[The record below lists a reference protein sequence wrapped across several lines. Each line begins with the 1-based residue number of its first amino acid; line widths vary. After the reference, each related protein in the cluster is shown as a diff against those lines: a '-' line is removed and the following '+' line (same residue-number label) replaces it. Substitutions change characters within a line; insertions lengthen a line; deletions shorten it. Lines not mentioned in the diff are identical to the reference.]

1 MTFEERNDAPVDSAT
16 PRWVGIVVVLIA
28 VVSLVALGIG
38 WSAERTSKNNETAL
52 ASQVK
57 TAQQAQTV
65 LEQRLQQSDEANAQM
80 QGELNVITDR
90 LKLTQGELSRARR
103 TATSIK
109 AEDAKHFAAMQQ
121 TEDQLNTQLATK
133 ASSDDVNKLSGDV
146 TGVKTDLDST
156 KQNLQMARDQFGN
169 LIARNHDEIDQLRRM
184 GERNIYEFTVDKKG
198 ERKRVGDLTVEL
210 RGTNTKKQQFTVYLV
225 IDDKRFE
232 KNNRSVDE
240 PIYFYTHEYQVPL
253 EMVINQVGKNKV
265 SGYLSV
271 PKSAAPAQPA
281 ASGSTGTGT
290 GSGQ

>member
-1 MTFEERNDAPVDSAT
+1 MTFEERNQAPPDAAT

-28 VVSLVALGIG
+28 IVSLVALGIG

-52 ASQVK
+52 SSQVQAAK
-57 TAQQAQTV
+57 QAQTV
-65 LEQRLQQSDEANAQM
+65 LEQRLQQSDEANAQV

-90 LKLTQGELSRARR
+90 LKLTQGELASARAQARR
-103 TATSIK
+103 ITVDEGK
-109 AEDAKHFAAMQQ
+109 QFAAVKQQ
-121 TEDQLNTQLATK
+121 EDQMNTQLAAK
-133 ASSDDVNKLSGDV
+133 ASSDDLNKVSGDV
-146 TGVKTDLDST
+146 NGVKTDLDST

-169 LIARNHDEIDQLRRM
+169 LIARNHDEIETLRRM

-253 EMVINQVGKNKV
+253 EMVVNQVGKNKV

-271 PKSAAPAQPA
+271 PKAAAPAQTTA
-281 ASGSTGTGT
+281 TGSTGSS
-290 GSGQ
+290 SGQQ

>member
-1 MTFEERNDAPVDSAT
+1 MTFEERNQAPPDAAT

-52 ASQVK
+52 ASQVQ
-57 TAQQAQTV
+57 TAKQAQSV
-65 LEQRLQQSDEANAQM
+65 LEQRLQQSEETNAQV

-90 LKLTQGELSRARR
+90 LKLTQGELVRARNQAK
-103 TATSIK
+103 TIK
-109 AEDAKHFAAMQQ
+109 ADDEKQFAAVQQ
-121 TEDQLNTQLATK
+121 TESQMNTQLATK
-133 ASSDDVNKLSGDV
+133 ASADDLNKVSGDV
-146 TGVKTDLDST
+146 NGVKTDLDST

-169 LIARNHDEIDQLRRM
+169 LIARNHDEIETLRRM

-210 RGTNTKKQQFTVYLV
+210 RGTNPKKQQFTVYLL

-253 EMVINQVGKNKV
+253 EMVVNQVGKNKV

-271 PKSAAPAQPA
+271 PKEAAPAQTA
-281 ASGSTGTGT
+281 T
-290 GSGQ
+290 GSGSGQ

>member
-1 MTFEERNDAPVDSAT
+1 MTFEEQNQAPPDAAT

-28 VVSLVALGIG
+28 IVSLVALGIG
-38 WSAERTSKNNETAL
+38 WSAERTSKDNETAL
-52 ASQVK
+52 ASQVQ
-57 TAQQAQTV
+57 TAKQAQSV
-65 LEQRLQQSDEANAQM
+65 LEQRLQQSEETSAQV

-90 LKLTQGELSRARR
+90 LKLTQGELARARSQ
-103 TATSIK
+103 AKAIK
-109 AEDAKHFAAMQQ
+109 ADDAKEFAAVKQQ
-121 TEDQLNTQLATK
+121 EDQMNTQLATK
-133 ASSDDVNKLSGDV
+133 ANSDDLNKVSGDV
-146 TGVKTDLDST
+146 DGVKSDLDST

-169 LIARNHDEIDQLRRM
+169 LIARNHDEIETLRRM

-210 RGTNTKKQQFTVYLV
+210 RGTNTKKQMFTVYLL

-271 PKSAAPAQPA
+271 PKEAAPAQPA
-281 ASGSTGTGT
+281 ATGT

>member
-1 MTFEERNDAPVDSAT
+1 MTFEERNQAPPDAAT

-28 VVSLVALGIG
+28 VVSLVALGVG
-38 WSAERTSKNNETAL
+38 WSAERASKDNETAL
-52 ASQVK
+52 ASQV
-57 TAQQAQTV
+57 QAAKQGQSV
-65 LEQRLQQSDEANAQM
+65 LEQRLQQSEEANAQV
-80 QGELNVITDR
+80 QGELNVVTDR
-90 LKLTQGELSRARR
+90 LKLTQGELARARSQ
-103 TATSIK
+103 AKAIK
-109 AEDAKHFAAMQQ
+109 ADDAKQFAAVQQ
-121 TEDQLNTQLATK
+121 QEDQMNTQLATK
-133 ASSDDVNKLSGDV
+133 ASSDDLNKVSGDV
-146 TGVKTDLDST
+146 NGVKTDLDAT

-169 LIARNHDEIDQLRRM
+169 LIARNHDEIETLRRM

-198 ERKRVGDLTVEL
+198 EKKRVGDLTVEL
-210 RGTNTKKQQFTVYLV
+210 RGTNPKKQQFTVNLL

-271 PKSAAPAQPA
+271 PKEATPPQT
-281 ASGSTGTGT
+281 ASGSSGT

>member
-1 MTFEERNDAPVDSAT
+1 MTFEERNEAPPDAAT

-52 ASQVK
+52 ASQVQ
-57 TAQQAQTV
+57 TAKQAQTV
-65 LEQRLQQSDEANAQM
+65 LEQRLQQSEETNAQV

-90 LKLTQGELSRARR
+90 LKLTQGELARARSQ
-103 TATSIK
+103 AKAIK
-109 AEDAKHFAAMQQ
+109 ADDEKEFAAVQQ
-121 TEDQLNTQLATK
+121 TESQMNTQLATK
-133 ASSDDVNKLSGDV
+133 ASADDLNKVSGDV
-146 TGVKTDLDST
+146 NGVKTDLDST

-169 LIARNHDEIDQLRRM
+169 LIARNHDEIETLRRM

-198 ERKRVGDLTVEL
+198 EKKRVGDLTVEL
-210 RGTNTKKQQFTVYLV
+210 RGTNPKKQQFTVYLL
-225 IDDKRFE
+225 IDDKRFD

-271 PKSAAPAQPA
+271 PKSAAPSQSAT
-281 ASGSTGTGT
+281 GSTGS

>member
-1 MTFEERNDAPVDSAT
+1 MTFEERNQAPPDAAT

-52 ASQVK
+52 ASQVQ
-57 TAQQAQTV
+57 TAKQAQSV
-65 LEQRLQQSDEANAQM
+65 LEQRLQQSEETNAQV

-90 LKLTQGELSRARR
+90 LKLTQGELVRARNQAK
-103 TATSIK
+103 TIK
-109 AEDAKHFAAMQQ
+109 ADDEKQFAAVQQ
-121 TEDQLNTQLATK
+121 TETQMNTQLATK
-133 ASSDDVNKLSGDV
+133 ASADDLNKVSGDV
-146 TGVKTDLDST
+146 NGVKTDLDST

-169 LIARNHDEIDQLRRM
+169 LIARNHDEIETLRRM

-210 RGTNTKKQQFTVYLV
+210 RGTNPKKQQFTVTLL

-253 EMVINQVGKNKV
+253 EMVVNQVGKNKV

-271 PKSAAPAQPA
+271 PKEAAPAQTA
-281 ASGSTGTGT
+281 T
-290 GSGQ
+290 GSGSGQ

>member
-1 MTFEERNDAPVDSAT
+1 MTFEERNEAPPDAAT

-52 ASQVK
+52 ASQVQ
-57 TAQQAQTV
+57 TAKQAQTV
-65 LEQRLQQSDEANAQM
+65 LEQRLQQSEESNAQV

-90 LKLTQGELSRARR
+90 LKLTQGELARARNQ
-103 TATSIK
+103 AKAIK
-109 AEDAKHFAAMQQ
+109 ADDEKEFAAVQQ
-121 TEDQLNTQLATK
+121 TESQMNTQLATK
-133 ASSDDVNKLSGDV
+133 ASADDLNKVSGDV
-146 TGVKTDLDST
+146 NGVKTDLDST

-169 LIARNHDEIDQLRRM
+169 LIARNHDEIETLRRM

-198 ERKRVGDLTVEL
+198 EKKRVGDLTVEL
-210 RGTNTKKQQFTVYLV
+210 RGTNPKKQQFTVYLL
-225 IDDKRFE
+225 IDDKRFD

-271 PKSAAPAQPA
+271 PKSAAPAQSA
-281 ASGSTGTGT
+281 TGSTGS

>member
-1 MTFEERNDAPVDSAT
+1 MTFEERNQVPPDAAT

-38 WSAERTSKNNETAL
+38 WSAERTSKNNETSL
-52 ASQVK
+52 ASQVQ
-57 TAQQAQTV
+57 TAKQAQSV
-65 LEQRLQQSDEANAQM
+65 LEQRLQQSEETSAQV

-90 LKLTQGELSRARR
+90 LKLTQGELARARSQ
-103 TATSIK
+103 AKAIK
-109 AEDAKHFAAMQQ
+109 ADDAKEFAAVQQ
-121 TEDQLNTQLATK
+121 TESQMNTQLATK
-133 ASSDDVNKLSGDV
+133 ASADDLNKVSGDV
-146 TGVKTDLDST
+146 NGVKTDLDST

-169 LIARNHDEIDQLRRM
+169 LIARNHDEIETLRRM

-210 RGTNTKKQQFTVYLV
+210 RGTNPKKQQFTVYLL

-253 EMVINQVGKNKV
+253 EMVVNQVGKNKV

-271 PKSAAPAQPA
+271 PKEAAPAQTA
-281 ASGSTGTGT
+281 T
-290 GSGQ
+290 GSGSGQ